1 MSKAME
7 WNKIIGKLV
16 DRWMAETPLIY
27 KRVQAFA
34 VSLSA
39 IAIAVNTACVSAG
52 ATLPEWWVKS
62 FPYMVGVGAAI
73 TAIAQFTK
81 KKED

>member
-1 MSKAME
+1 ME

-16 DRWMAETPLIY
+16 DRWRAETPLIY
-27 KRVQAFA
+27 KRVQASA
-34 VSLSA
+34 ASLSA

-52 ATLPEWWVKS
+52 AALPEWWVKM
-62 FPYMVGVGAAI
+62 FPYLVGIGAAI

-81 KKED
+81 KK